1 MIGSLVKARRDAIL
15 KSIKDKLL
23 EQDKKFIS
31 LREMLERLAQ
41 YGEGSTLAEAGR
53 YLQGMLG
60 KSDSLWF
67 VHTGRQGDPLRVLPA
82 NIEPLL
88 ANVVAHGSFEKGD
101 PAYTD
106 HCVQRSA
113 LYLLL
118 AQDGI
123 VLEPDFVLPEP
134 LPKEQSETVA
144 PPPSWPWG
152 AHTTKRLESLKAA
165 AQQFWA
171 SYDHSDMSRAP
182 TNEVVTEWLMKER
195 GELQSNAKAIAS
207 MLRPDGLKTGPRPAV
222 SQTDANGKSKMSWT
236 D

>member
-1 MIGSLVKARRDAIL
+1 M

-23 EQDKKFIS
+23 EQEKEFIS

-41 YGEGSTLAEAGR
+41 YGEGFTLAEAAR

-60 KSDSLWF
+60 KSDSLRF
-67 VHTGRQGDPLRVLPA
+67 VHIGRQGDPLRVLHA

-88 ANVVAHGSFEKGD
+88 AHVVAQGSFEKGD

-118 AQDGI
+118 VQDGI

-144 PPPSWPWG
+144 HPSSWPWG
-152 AHTTKRLESLKAA
+152 TYTTKRLESLKAA

-171 SYDHSDMSRAP
+171 SYDPTDMGRAP
-182 TNEVVTEWLMKER
+182 TNEVVTKWLMKER
-195 GELQSNAKAIAS
+195 GESRSIAEN
-207 MLRPDGLKTGPRPAV
+207 MATILRPDGLKTGPRPAV
-222 SQTDANGKSKMSWT
+222 SQADANSKSKRSQT